1 MTATVAG
8 VRAYITGSRGF
19 VATWL
24 ERHLVE
30 RGEPVVI
37 GESDVTD
44 AEAVARDMADAAPD
58 VVYHLAALAHIGES
72 YANPGRVFEVN
83 AVGTLHVLEAAR
95 RIDPMPTV
103 LVVSTAEVYGQV
115 TPDVLPLAESAPLR
129 PVSPYAASKVAAEFL
144 GLQAH
149 WAHGLPVVI
158 SRSFN
163 HIGPGQAPTF
173 VVPSLAHRI
182 VEAKRTGGT
191 ALKVGNLSPRRDF
204 TDVRDVARAY
214 RLLAEKGVPGEVYN
228 VSNGVDVSIEEL
240 AHRMLE
246 LSGVD
251 LELTVDPEL
260 VRPVEVPVLRGDA
273 TKLRAATGWAP
284 QVELDDTLRDVLG
297 AIERA

>member
-1 MTATVAG
+1 
-8 VRAYITGSRGF
+8 
-19 VATWL
+19 
-24 ERHLVE
+24 
-30 RGEPVVI
+30 
-37 GESDVTD
+37 
-44 AEAVARDMADAAPD
+44 
-58 VVYHLAALAHIGES
+58 
-72 YANPGRVFEVN
+72 
-83 AVGTLHVLEAAR
+83 
-95 RIDPMPTV
+95 
-103 LVVSTAEVYGQV
+103 
-115 TPDVLPLAESAPLR
+115 
-129 PVSPYAASKVAAEFL
+129 
-144 GLQAH
+144 
-149 WAHGLPVVI
+149 VI